1 MPASAQ
7 TRPRRRDAE
16 RSRRVILDAAETLFA
31 RRGYDATSMGAI
43 ARRARASSALPAYFF
58 GDKDGLYRAVLERC
72 FAERE
77 HRLEP
82 LADEVVAVLEQG
94 GELPDALH
102 HLIDGYIG
110 FLAERPA
117 FVRLIGWEAL
127 RGGRQLRAAPRH
139 SAAVE
144 RALRAALAAGD
155 PAPAP
160 GRDPDQLLI
169 SVVALCFF
177 PLEHGDTML
186 SAMGID
192 AGDPAFISARKA
204 HVVDA
209 LMRIIDAR

>member
-1 MPASAQ
+1 MA
-7 TRPRRRDAE
+7 TRSQPSPRRRDAE
-16 RSRRVILDAAETLFA
+16 RSRRVILDAAEALFA
-31 RRGYDATSMGAI
+31 RSGYDATSMGAI
-43 ARRARASSALPAYFF
+43 SRRARVSSALPAYFF

-77 HRLEP
+77 RRLEP
-82 LADEVVAVLEQG
+82 LADEVVAVLQEG
-94 GELPDALH
+94 GELPDALA

-110 FLAERPA
+110 FLADRRA

-144 RALRAALAAGD
+144 RVLRAVLATSD
-155 PAPAP
+155 QAPAP
-160 GRDPDQLLI
+160 RLDLDQLLI

-177 PLEHGDTML
+177 PFEHADTML

-192 AGDPAFISARKA
+192 AENPAFIGARKT

-209 LMRIIDAR
+209 LTQIINDR